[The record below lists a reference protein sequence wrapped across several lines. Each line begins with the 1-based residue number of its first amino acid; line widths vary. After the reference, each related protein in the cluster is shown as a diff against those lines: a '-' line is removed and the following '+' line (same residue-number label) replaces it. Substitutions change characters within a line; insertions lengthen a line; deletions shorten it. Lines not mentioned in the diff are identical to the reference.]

1 MVAAQDHPQIPG
13 SRLSMETLETLWIW
27 SPFLLEG
34 FGWNVLIA
42 FTAGLIGLALGV
54 PLAYLMGAK
63 TQMVAGM
70 SKRASSVIHHL
81 PTFALIFY
89 MAMILPAEVSLPLV
103 DTTMHIATWF
113 KVALALAAM
122 QVGYVS
128 SNFSI
133 ALRAWR
139 EGDVPKAMLFIP
151 GWINGFLITAIAS
164 SNASVVGVNE
174 LISRCNTL
182 IAATGQTSLMIPVYL
197 YASLFFLVFCYPLTW
212 VVGWLKKQLSD
223 KVSARSR

>member
-1 MVAAQDHPQIPG
+1 MD
-13 SRLSMETLETLWIW
+13 TLETLWTW

-42 FTAGLIGLALGV
+42 FTAGLIGLGLGV

-63 TQMVAGM
+63 SPAVSGV

-89 MAMILPAEVSLPLV
+89 MAMILPAEVSLPWV
-103 DTTMHIATWF
+103 ETTLRIAAWF
-113 KVALALAAM
+113 KVSLALAAM

-128 SNFSI
+128 ANFSI
-133 ALRAWR
+133 ALQAWR
-139 EGDVPKAMLFIP
+139 DGDVSKAMLFIP

-182 IAATGQTSLMIPVYL
+182 IAATGQTDLMIPVYL
-197 YASLFFLVFCYPLTW
+197 YGSLFFLMFCFPLTW
-212 VVGWLKKQLSD
+212 AVGKLRNRLSAN
-223 KVSARSR
+223 VSARPN

>member
-1 MVAAQDHPQIPG
+1 
-13 SRLSMETLETLWIW
+13 METLETTWTW

-42 FTAGLIGLALGV
+42 FTAGLIGLAFGV

-63 TQMVAGM
+63 TPVVAGV
-70 SKRASSVIHHL
+70 SKRASSIIHHL

-89 MAMILPAEVSLPLV
+89 MAMILPAEVSLPGLE
-103 DTTMHIATWF
+103 TTLRIAAWF

-128 SNFSI
+128 ANFSI
-133 ALRAWR
+133 ALQAWR
-139 EGDVPKAMLFIP
+139 DGDVSRAMLFIP

-174 LISRCNTL
+174 LISRCNTV
-182 IAATGQTSLMIPVYL
+182 IAATGQTDLMIPVYL
-197 YASLFFLVFCYPLTW
+197 YASLFFLMFCYPLTW
-212 VVGWLKKQLSD
+212 AVGQLKNKLAA
-223 KVSARSR
+223 KVSVRPD